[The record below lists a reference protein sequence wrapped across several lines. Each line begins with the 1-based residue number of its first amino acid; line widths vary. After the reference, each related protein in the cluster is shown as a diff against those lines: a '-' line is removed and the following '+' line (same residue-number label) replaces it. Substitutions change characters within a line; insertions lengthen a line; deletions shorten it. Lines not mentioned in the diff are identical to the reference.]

1 MAKLPGI
8 LSGTILAGMATR
20 DEISVFLTQQG
31 DEALLAA
38 GRKPGPDGRFSD
50 EDNDWLISEAE
61 KPGGL
66 GRLRSLI
73 AAASASPFKS

>member
-1 MAKLPGI
+1 MLTAAIYP
-8 LSGTILAGMATR
+8 GMATH
-20 DEISVFLTQQG
+20 DEISVFLMQEG

-38 GRKPGPDGRFSD
+38 GRRPGPDGRFSD
-50 EDNDWLISEAE
+50 ADNDWLISEAE

-73 AAASASPFKS
+73 AAASTAPSQS